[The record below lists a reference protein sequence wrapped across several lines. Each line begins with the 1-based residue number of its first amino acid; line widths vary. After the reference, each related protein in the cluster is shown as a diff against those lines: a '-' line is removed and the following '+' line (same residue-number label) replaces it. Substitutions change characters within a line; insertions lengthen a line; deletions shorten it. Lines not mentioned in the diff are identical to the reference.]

1 MSHGL
6 GLAETGEW
14 TMAEAVA
21 ENYVVDAR
29 RDRLVIFA
37 STLGTVFEWYDFFIY
52 GTLAAVIGKQFFP
65 TGNETAQ
72 FLLALAS
79 FGVGFGMRPVG
90 AVLFGVLGDKLGR
103 KYTFLVTI
111 TLMGIA
117 TAAVGLVPGYAAIG
131 VAAPIILVFLRVLQ
145 GLALGGEY
153 GGAAIYVAEHAP
165 QNKRGF
171 YTSFI
176 QAGVIGGFL
185 LSVGVVLASGLLVD
199 QASWEAWGWR
209 LPFLFSVLLLAV
221 SLWVRLKLKESPV
234 FQAMKD
240 AGKTAGNPLAESF
253 RGWQRIKLILV
264 ALFGVSAGLT
274 VIWYTAQFQALYFL
288 QNALRVED
296 NSARIMIGVAAACS
310 LFWFVLFGWLSD
322 KIGRK
327 PPIVVGYALTVILL
341 FPLFHWMAGAANPE
355 LSTAME
361 RNPVTVQGV
370 SCAYNPFLTR
380 QPTPCGR
387 ALDVLTR
394 RGIAYTFLPA
404 PGWSGENYQ
413 VRIGSAV
420 VNAEDPSELEPAL
433 VSAGYR
439 LEKTAPSFGR
449 AIRVVI
455 AIIIIGF
462 LSGMTY
468 GPVAALLVELF
479 PARVRY
485 TSLSVPYHIGTGY
498 FGGFLPFISQYIV
511 ARTGDPFSGLWYTIG
526 VVAMALVVS
535 LFWLPETA
543 GKKLD

>member
-1 MSHGL
+1 
-6 GLAETGEW
+6 
-14 TMAEAVA
+14 MAEAVA
-21 ENYVVDAR
+21 DDYVVDVK

-72 FLLALAS
+72 FLYALAS
-79 FGVGFGMRPVG
+79 FGVGFGVRPLG
-90 AVLFGVLGDKLGR
+90 ALLFGVLGDKLGR

-131 VAAPIILVFLRVLQ
+131 FAAPVILVTLRVLQ

-165 QNKRGF
+165 RKKRGL

-185 LSVGVVLASGLLVD
+185 LSVAVVLASGLFVD

-209 LPFLFSVLLLAV
+209 IPFLFSILLLAV

-240 AGKTAGNPLAESF
+240 AGATARNPLRESF
-253 RGWQRIKLILV
+253 RGWRRIRMILV
-264 ALFGVSAGLT
+264 ALFGVAAGLT
-274 VIWYTAQFQALYFL
+274 VVWYTATFQALYFL
-288 QNALRVED
+288 QNSLHVAD
-296 NSARIMIGVAAACS
+296 ATARLIVGIAATIGV
-310 LFWFVLFGWLSD
+310 FWFILFGWLSD

-327 PPIVVGYALTVILL
+327 PPILCGYLLTVLLL
-341 FPLFHWMAGAANPE
+341 FPLFHWMASAANPD
-355 LSTAME
+355 LAAAME
-361 RNPVTVQGV
+361 HNPVVVRGND
-370 SCAYNPFLTR
+370 CAFNPFATR
-380 QPTPCGR
+380 QATPCGR
-387 ALDVLTR
+387 ALDALTR
-394 RGIAYTFLPA
+394 RGIAYSFQTA
-404 PGWSGENYQ
+404 PGWPGEAYQ
-413 VRIGSAV
+413 VRVGGAV
-420 VNAEDPSELEPAL
+420 VNAEEPAAL
-433 VSAGYR
+433 ESALAGAGYR
-439 LEKTAPSFGR
+439 LDKVAPGWER
-449 AIRVVI
+449 IVQVVLAILVI
-455 AIIIIGF
+455 GV

-485 TSLSVPYHIGTGY
+485 TSLSIPYHIGSGY
-498 FGGFLPFISQYIV
+498 FGGFLPLISQYIV
-511 ARTGDPFSGLWYTIG
+511 ARTGDPFAGLWYPVGIALMAF
-526 VVAMALVVS
+526 VVTL
-535 LFWLPETA
+535 LWLPETS
-543 GKKLD
+543 GKQLD

>member
-1 MSHGL
+1 M
-6 GLAETGEW
+6 
-14 TMAEAVA
+14 MAEAVA
-21 ENYVVDAR
+21 DDYVVDAR

-79 FGVGFGMRPVG
+79 FGVGFGVRPIG
-90 AVLFGVLGDKLGR
+90 ALLFGVLGDKLGR
-103 KYTFLVTI
+103 KYTFLITI
-111 TLMGIA
+111 TLMGVA

-131 VAAPIILVFLRVLQ
+131 VAAPVTLVLLRVLQ

-185 LSVGVVLASGLLVD
+185 LSVAVVIVANRFVD
-199 QASWEAWGWR
+199 PASWETWGWR
-209 LPFLFSVLLLAV
+209 IPFLFSVVLLAV
-221 SLWVRLKLKESPV
+221 SLWVRLKLRESPV
-234 FQAMKD
+234 FQAMKA

-253 RGWQRIKLILV
+253 RGWQRTKLILV

-288 QNALRVED
+288 QNALRVDD
-296 NSARIMIGVAAACS
+296 NAARIMIGVAAAIS
-310 LFWFVLFGWLSD
+310 LFWFILFGWLSD

-327 PPIVVGYALTVILL
+327 KPIVVGYALTLILL

-355 LSTAME
+355 LTVAMD

-370 SCAYNPFLTR
+370 SCDYNPFLTR
-380 QPTPCGR
+380 QATPCGR
-387 ALDVLTR
+387 ALDLLTR

-404 PGWSGENYQ
+404 PGWSGDNYQ
-413 VRIGSAV
+413 VRIGAAV
-420 VNAEDPSELEPAL
+420 VNAEDPAQLEPAL
-433 VSAGYR
+433 VAAGYR
-439 LEKTAPSFGR
+439 LEKTTPPLGS

-455 AIIIIGF
+455 AIIVIGF

-526 VVAMALVVS
+526 VVAMALIVS
-535 LFWLPETA
+535 LLWLPETA

>member
-1 MSHGL
+1 M
-6 GLAETGEW
+6 
-14 TMAEAVA
+14 MAEAVA
-21 ENYVVDAR
+21 DDYVVDAR

-79 FGVGFGMRPVG
+79 FGVGFGVRPIG
-90 AVLFGVLGDKLGR
+90 ALLFGVLGDKLGR
-103 KYTFLVTI
+103 KYTFLITI

-131 VAAPIILVFLRVLQ
+131 VAAPVILVLLRVLQ

-165 QNKRGF
+165 RNKRGF

-185 LSVGVVLASGLLVD
+185 LSVAVVIASSRVVD

-209 LPFLFSVLLLAV
+209 IPFLFSVVLLAV
-221 SLWVRLKLKESPV
+221 SLWVRLKLRESPV
-234 FQAMKD
+234 FQAMKA

-253 RGWQRIKLILV
+253 RGWQRTKMILV

-288 QNALRVED
+288 QNALRIED
-296 NSARIMIGVAAACS
+296 DSARIMIGVAAGFS
-310 LFWFVLFGWLSD
+310 LFWFILFGWLSD
-322 KIGRK
+322 RIGRK
-327 PPIVVGYALTVILL
+327 PPIVVGYALTLILL

-355 LSTAME
+355 LSTAMA

-370 SCAYNPFLTR
+370 RCDYNPFLTR

-387 ALDVLTR
+387 ALDLLTR

-404 PGWSGENYQ
+404 PGWSGDNYQ
-413 VRIGSAV
+413 VRIGGAV
-420 VNAEDPSELEPAL
+420 VNAEDPAQLEPAL
-433 VSAGYR
+433 VAAGYR
-439 LEKTAPSFGR
+439 LEKTAPPPAS

-455 AIIIIGF
+455 AIIVIGF

-498 FGGFLPFISQYIV
+498 FGGFLPLISQYIV
-511 ARTGDPFSGLWYTIG
+511 ARTGDPFSGLWYTIA
-526 VVAMALVVS
+526 VVAMALIVT

>member
-1 MSHGL
+1 
-6 GLAETGEW
+6 
-14 TMAEAVA
+14 MAEAVA
-21 ENYVVDAR
+21 DDYVVDAK

-79 FGVGFGMRPVG
+79 FGVGFGVRPLG
-90 AVLFGVLGDKLGR
+90 AILFGVLGDKLGR

-185 LSVGVVLASGLLVD
+185 LSVGVVIASGLLMD

-209 LPFLFSVLLLAV
+209 IPFLFSVVLLAV

-234 FQAMKD
+234 FQAMKA
-240 AGKTAGNPLAESF
+240 AGKTAGNPLTESF
-253 RGWQRIKLILV
+253 RGWQRTKMILV
-264 ALFGVSAGLT
+264 ALFGISAGLT

-288 QNALRVED
+288 QNALRIED
-296 NSARIMIGVAAACS
+296 MSARIMIGVAAACS
-310 LFWFVLFGWLSD
+310 MFWFILFGWLSD

-327 PPIVVGYALTVILL
+327 PPIIVGYVLTLILL
-341 FPLFHWMAGAANPE
+341 FPLFHWMASAANPE
-355 LSTAME
+355 LSAAMD
-361 RNPVTVQGV
+361 RNPVTVQGTN
-370 SCAYNPFLTR
+370 CAYNPFLTQ

-387 ALDVLTR
+387 ALDILTR
-394 RGIAYTFLPA
+394 RGVAYTFVPA
-404 PGWSGENYQ
+404 PGWSGDSYQ

-420 VNAEDPSELEPAL
+420 VNAEDPAALEPAL
-433 VSAGYR
+433 ASAGYR
-439 LEKTAPSFGR
+439 MEKSAPAFSS
-449 AIRVVI
+449 ALRVVL
-455 AIIIIGF
+455 AIIVIGF

-511 ARTGDPFSGLWYTIG
+511 ARTGNPFSGLWYTMA
-526 VVAMALVVS
+526 VVAMALIVTVI
-535 LFWLPETA
+535 WLPETA

>member
-1 MSHGL
+1 MV
-6 GLAETGEW
+6 
-14 TMAEAVA
+14 EAVA
-21 ENYVVDAR
+21 DDYVVDAR

-65 TGNETAQ
+65 SGNETAQ
-72 FLLALAS
+72 FLFALAS
-79 FGVGFGMRPVG
+79 FGVGFGARPFG
-90 AVLFGVLGDKLGR
+90 AALFGVLGDKLGR

-111 TLMGIA
+111 TLMGFA

-131 VAAPIILVFLRVLQ
+131 VAAPVILVFLRVLQ

-185 LSVGVVLASGLLVD
+185 LSVGVVLASGLIVD

-209 LPFLFSVLLLAV
+209 IPFLFSVVLLGV

-234 FQAMKD
+234 FQAMKE
-240 AGKTAGNPLAESF
+240 AGKTAGNPLTESF
-253 RGWQRIKLILV
+253 RGWQRTKLILV

-288 QNALRVED
+288 QNALRVD
-296 NSARIMIGVAAACS
+296 DTAARIMIGVAAACS
-310 LFWFVLFGWLSD
+310 MFWFILFGWLSD
-322 KIGRK
+322 RIGRK
-327 PPIVVGYALTVILL
+327 PPIVVGYALTLILL
-341 FPLFHWMAGAANPE
+341 FPLFYWMASAANPE
-355 LSTAME
+355 LSTAMA
-361 RNPVTVQGV
+361 RNPVTVQGTN
-370 SCAYNPFLTR
+370 CAYNPFQTR
-380 QPTPCGR
+380 QATRCGR
-387 ALDVLTR
+387 ALDILTR
-394 RGIAYTFLPA
+394 RGVAYTFVPA
-404 PGWSGENYQ
+404 PGWSGDNYQ
-413 VRIGSAV
+413 VRIGPNV
-420 VNAEDPSELEPAL
+420 VNAEDPAVLEPAL
-433 VSAGYR
+433 ASAGYR
-439 LEKTAPSFGR
+439 MEKTAPPFGR

-455 AIIIIGF
+455 AIVVIGF

-498 FGGFLPFISQYIV
+498 FGGFLPLISQYIV
-511 ARTGDPFSGLWYTIG
+511 ARTGNPFSGLWYTMA
-526 VVAMALVVS
+526 VVAMALIVS
-535 LFWLPETA
+535 IFWLPETS